1 MINLIPMP
9 NNLVIK
15 EGDCFLY
22 KNRIILKVADELKA
36 IKPLVEEYLPVKV
49 RETED
54 EAHIEFI
61 FDSTLGEE
69 TYSLIAEGY
78 AVKILAGTYSGA
90 FYGLMTLRQLFLTD
104 KSDEETFICP
114 QLEIREDRPENKWRG
129 LQLDESRHFFGKE
142 TVKKYLDYMALY
154 KLNRFHWHL
163 TDDQG
168 WRIEIEKYPRLTEIG
183 SYRKGSQLHAW
194 NCKEMDH
201 TPHFGFYTKED
212 IREIIAYAKERC
224 IEIVPEIDFP
234 AHSSAAIA
242 SYNELA
248 CRNIECE
255 VLDYCGDAVA
265 KERGLKNWNRTLC
278 LGKDDVINFVKDVIS
293 EVAELFPFE
302 YFHVGGDEAPTTEWK
317 KCPECQ
323 KRIKAEKLKDE
334 VDLQSWFTN
343 EINAFLKSKGKIMIG
358 WNEVLA
364 SKRTD
369 IDVVAQYW
377 TPKDDKNVLR
387 HLKKGGKV
395 IISKHKS
402 FYFDMYYSYC
412 TPEDTYKFKPE
423 KLKIKNE
430 LKDNVLGV
438 EAELWTEWI
447 VNEKQ
452 LFFMLF
458 NRGLALS
465 ENAWSENKNYKSFKS
480 RLEVHKDIMDTMGI
494 YYGDNI
500 LTMKKSKKFKKKMA
514 KKNGF
519 THKHYDSEFRISEI
533 YDSKL
538 KREAAEKLRREK
550 LEEEYE
556 KNALDLDGVIDK
568 VIDKVKDVILEK
580 EEITE

>member
-1 MINLIPMP
+1 MINLIPRP
-9 NNLVIK
+9 NNLAIK

-22 KNRIILKVADELKA
+22 KNRTVLRIAPELKA
-36 IKPLVEEYLPVKV
+36 IRAFVSEYLPIKA

-54 EAHIEFI
+54 DAHIEFV
-61 FDSTLGEE
+61 FDSSLGEE

-78 AVKILAGTYSGA
+78 AVRILAGTYSGA
-90 FYGLMTLRQLFLTD
+90 FYGLMTLRQLFLTGE
-104 KSDEETFICP
+104 SDGETYIFP
-114 QLEIREDRPENKWRG
+114 QLKITEDCPANKWRG
-129 LQLDESRHFFGKE
+129 LHLDESRHFFGKA
-142 TVKKYLDYMALY
+142 TVKKYLDFMALY

-163 TDDQG
+163 TDDNG
-168 WRIEIEKYPRLTEIG
+168 WRIEIEKYPLLTEVG
-183 SYRKGSQLHAW
+183 AYRNGTQLHSW
-194 NCKEMDH
+194 FCTEMEH
-201 TPHFGFYTKED
+201 IPHNGYYTKDD

-234 AHSSAAIA
+234 AHSTAAVA
-242 SYNELA
+242 AYNNLS
-248 CRNIECE
+248 CRNLKCE
-255 VLDYCGDAVA
+255 VPDFFGHVIA
-265 KERGLKNWNRTLC
+265 KERGLKDWNIPLC
-278 LGKDDVINFVKDVIS
+278 LGKDEVITFVKDVIG

-302 YFHVGGDEAPTTEWK
+302 YFHVGGDEASTKEWK

-343 EINAFLKSKGKIMIG
+343 EINAYLKSKGKIMIG

-369 IDVVAQYW
+369 TDVVAQYW
-377 TPKDDKNVLR
+377 TPGEDKNVIR

-395 IISKHKS
+395 ILSKHQN
-402 FYFDMYYSYC
+402 FYFDMHYSYC
-412 TPEDTYKFKPE
+412 TVEKTYNFRPE
-423 KLKIKNE
+423 KYKIKKE
-430 LKDNVLGV
+430 LKDNILGV

-465 ENAWSENKNYKSFKS
+465 ENAWSEIRDYKSFKN
-480 RLEVHKDIMDTMGI
+480 RLEAHKAIMDSMDI
-494 YYGDNI
+494 YYGENI

-519 THKHYDSEFRISEI
+519 THKHNDSEFRISEI

-538 KREAAEKLRREK
+538 IRDAQEKIRREK
-550 LEEEYE
+550 IEEELE
-556 KNALDLDGVIDK
+556 KRALGLDGLIDK
-568 VIDKVKDVILEK
+568 AITVADDILFG
-580 EEITE
+580 EEDE